1 MKSIRALLNWVSG
14 TYKVYSR
21 IWIACGTWW
30 MNCYAVLTIAVMP
43 MGISINIHK
52 LRTCFGL
59 IVTQLQIWLCYLLVS
74 LSAIWAKL
82 SVLETQQ
89 RQQTRMLQTL
99 VAAMQ
104 SSGATDGL
112 LELPDGI
119 VLPAKSL
126 QALLDI
132 EKLLETGENLHRMVP
147 AIYHYFII
155 DMWRVISFVLLY

>member
-1 MKSIRALLNWVSG
+1 
-14 TYKVYSR
+14 
-21 IWIACGTWW
+21 
-30 MNCYAVLTIAVMP
+30 
-43 MGISINIHK
+43 
-52 LRTCFGL
+52 
-59 IVTQLQIWLCYLLVS
+59 
-74 LSAIWAKL
+74 
-82 SVLETQQ
+82 
-89 RQQTRMLQTL
+89 
-99 VAAMQ
+99 MQ

-155 DMWRVISFVLLY
+155 DLWRVISCVLLLLLMVYK